1 MSQPGC
7 GDGTLGPQTADR
19 ALAWGAFGW
28 QGRAMTEPS
37 PFPPAAPPPRAV
49 APGLYLVAT
58 PIGNLRDMTLRALD
72 VLAAAEVVLA
82 EDTRVTGKLL
92 SAYGL
97 KTRLE
102 RCDDHASARAAEA
115 AIERIAA
122 GAVVALVSDAGTPL
136 VSDPGYVVARA
147 VIAAGLPVHP
157 IPGASSLLAAL
168 CIAGLP
174 ADRVTF
180 AGFLPPK
187 SAARK
192 TTLETLRAGR
202 QTLVFFE
209 SGPRL
214 ADSLADMAEVLGPR
228 PAAVARELTK
238 LYEECVR
245 GPLDQLAVNPRCQAP
260 KGEIVIVV
268 GPGEE
273 QASSAADID
282 AALSEALGR
291 LAPGEAAAEVSKA
304 LGLARKPLYQRALEL
319 KGR

>member
-1 MSQPGC
+1 MPESNP
-7 GDGTLGPQTADR
+7 D
-19 ALAWGAFGW
+19 
-28 QGRAMTEPS
+28 PS
-37 PFPPAAPPPRAV
+37 VFPPTAPPPRPV
-49 APGLYLVAT
+49 ASGLYLVAT

-72 VLAAAEVVLA
+72 VLAAADLVLA

-97 KTRLE
+97 KARLE
-102 RCDDHASARAAEA
+102 RCDDHASARAAEG
-115 AIERIAA
+115 AIERLRA
-122 GAVVALVSDAGTPL
+122 GEVVALVSDAGTPM
-136 VSDPGYVVARA
+136 VNDPGYVVARA

-157 IPGASSLLAAL
+157 VPGASSLLAAL

-174 ADRVTF
+174 ADRVLF

-187 SAARK
+187 SGARRAA
-192 TTLETLRAGR
+192 LEEVRTAR

-214 ADSLADMAEVLGPR
+214 ADSLADMAAVLGPR

-245 GPLDQLAVNPRCQAP
+245 GSLAELAVDPRCQGP

-268 GPGEE
+268 APGETE
-273 QASSAADID
+273 VASDADAD
-282 AALSEALGR
+282 AALAEAMTR
-291 LAPGEAAAEVSKA
+291 LPPGEAAAEVSKA
-304 LGLARKPLYQRALEL
+304 LNLPRKPLYRRALEL
-319 KGR
+319 QGR

>member
-1 MSQPGC
+1 MS
-7 GDGTLGPQTADR
+7 
-19 ALAWGAFGW
+19 
-28 QGRAMTEPS
+28 EPAS
-37 PFPPAAPPPRAV
+37 LPAVVPPARPV
-49 APGLYLVAT
+49 SPGLYLVAT
-58 PIGNLRDMTLRALD
+58 PIGNLRDITLRALD
-72 VLAAAEVVLA
+72 VLAAADLVLA
-82 EDTRVTGKLL
+82 EDTRVTAKLL

-97 KTRLE
+97 KAKLE
-102 RCDDHASARAAEA
+102 RCDDHASARAAEIA
-115 AIERIAA
+115 VERLRE
-122 GAVVALVSDAGTPL
+122 GAVVALVSDAGTPM
-136 VSDPGYVVARA
+136 VSDPGFVVARA
-147 VIAAGLPVHP
+147 AIAEGLPVHP

-187 SAARK
+187 SGARR
-192 TTLETLRAGR
+192 TALEELRTAR

-245 GPLDQLAVNPRCQAP
+245 GSLSELAVDPRCQSP

-268 GPGEE
+268 APGDVEA
-273 QASSAADID
+273 ASEGDVD
-282 AALSEALGR
+282 AALTEALTR
-291 LAPGEAAAEVSKA
+291 LPPGEAAAEVSKA
-304 LGLARKPLYQRALEL
+304 LNLPRKPLYKRALEL
-319 KGR
+319 QGR